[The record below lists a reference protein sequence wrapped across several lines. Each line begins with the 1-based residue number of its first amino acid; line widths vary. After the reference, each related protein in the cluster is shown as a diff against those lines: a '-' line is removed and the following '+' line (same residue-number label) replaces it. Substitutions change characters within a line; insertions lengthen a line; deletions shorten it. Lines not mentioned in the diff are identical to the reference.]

1 MTIKLLRYNREPL
14 KLDVNQISTI
24 SGISQSNT
32 LVVMKTGETHQGSM
46 VKFN

>member
-1 MTIKLLRYNREPL
+1 MTIKLLRYNGEPL
-14 KLDVNQISTI
+14 ELDINQVSTI

-46 VKFN
+46 VKFE

>member
-14 KLDVNQISTI
+14 ELDINQISTI

-46 VKFN
+46 VKFD

>member
-14 KLDVNQISTI
+14 ELDVDKISTI
-24 SGISQSNT
+24 SGVSQSNT

-46 VKFN
+46 VKFD